1 METTN
6 TATAPEAPVSD
17 SQVYIPFGIYK
28 LLCLECKRGNSSKGN
43 PQLVE
48 TWEIIDNAESKFN
61 GIKILIFRSLVDKAL
76 FFVNEERQAIGLPIV
91 KEADLATLDEK
102 DYIGQ
107 TGYSTLNTTV
117 KEQKNEVTGEVLV
130 NPNTGEK
137 MVDVRRNHVQW
148 CKR

>member
-17 SQVYIPFGIYK
+17 SQVYIPFDIYK
-28 LLCLECKRGNSSKGN
+28 LQCLESKKGQSGKGN

-48 TWEIIDNAESKFN
+48 TWEIIDNKDSRYN
-61 GIKILIFRSLVDKAL
+61 GVKIMVFRSLVDKAL
-76 FFVNEERQAIGLPIV
+76 YFVNEERQAIGLPQLKAHELDSI
-91 KEADLATLDEK
+91 DEK

-107 TGYSTLNTTV
+107 TGYATLKTTM
-117 KEQKNEVTGEVLV
+117 KEQKNEATGEVLI
-130 NPNTGEK
+130 NPNTGDK
-137 MVDVRRNHVQW
+137 MVDVRRELVSW